1 MLVVALTGGIGSGKS
16 LAAQYFAALGANVI
30 DADQLSREVIERG
43 TPGFDEVV
51 AAFGDGILRDGEID
65 RKRLGELVFNSVPER
80 HKLEA
85 IVHPLVRRAFES
97 AVANLASNA
106 RLIYEIP
113 LLAETGSA
121 SRFDY
126 VITIESDAQIRSGR
140 LKKRGMSQADIDKR
154 FSSQATEKQRVAIA
168 DYVIHNDG
176 TSEAL
181 LREVEYLWES
191 VLPPLEAKK
200 SQA

>member
-16 LAAQYFAALGANVI
+16 LAAQYFAALGAHVI

-43 TPGFDEVV
+43 TTGFDEVV

-65 RKRLGELVFNSVPER
+65 RKVLGELVFSSVSDR

-97 AVANLASNA
+97 AVANLENNA

-126 VITIESDAQIRSGR
+126 VITIESGAQIRAGR
-140 LKKRGMSQADIDKR
+140 LENRGMSRSDIDKR
-154 FSSQATEKQRVAIA
+154 IASQATERQRVATA
-168 DYVIHNDG
+168 DYVIHNNG

-191 VLPPLEAKK
+191 VLPPLEARK

>member
-16 LAAQYFAALGANVI
+16 LAAQYFAALGAIVI

-51 AAFGDGILRDGEID
+51 TAFGDEILRDGDID
-65 RKRLGELVFNSVPER
+65 RKRLGDLVFNSLSER
-80 HKLEA
+80 HKLEE
-85 IVHPLVRRAFES
+85 IVHPLVRRAFET
-97 AVANLASNA
+97 AVANLESDA

-121 SRFDY
+121 CRFDY
-126 VITIESDAQIRSGR
+126 VITVESDAQIRAGR
-140 LKKRGMSQADIDKR
+140 LENRGMSQSDIDR
-154 FSSQATEKQRVAIA
+154 RVSSQATEQQRVAIA
-168 DYVIHNDG
+168 DYVIHNNG

-181 LREVEYLWES
+181 LREVEHLWES
-191 VLPPLEAKK
+191 VLPSLESKK